1 MSRNLL
7 PIATRSE
14 TTALAWTL
22 LKKRRG
28 PLVLTT
34 LLFAAVG
41 VCGLAPPWL
50 LGTIVDAVDE
60 GASTDVVTRAVL
72 GIVAASVL
80 GGLATALAILML
92 SRTAEPGLAELRE
105 QVLENAL
112 NLDSARLEE
121 AGSGDLLARV
131 GEDVRTI
138 THSLVDVVPLL
149 VGSAIAVVF
158 TAGGLFALDWRLGL
172 AGLAAAPFYLGALRW
187 YLPRSGP
194 YYKRERIAQGERAEA
209 MVTGMH
215 GASTLRAFSREHEHM
230 ERITTT
236 SKSAMQIAIDVF
248 HLQTR
253 LFGRVNRSE
262 CLGLLFIMVTGFVLV
277 RNDATSVGSVTAAA
291 LYFHRLFNPIGAL
304 VFLFDEV
311 QSAGASLSRLAGVA
325 SMSPPVGDSGPTPA
339 ESTLQLK
346 AVSHSYVADHPVLT
360 EADITLL
367 PGERVA
373 LVGETGAGKTTLAAI
388 AAGALDATSGSVVY
402 GGVPMT
408 ELAARDHIALIT
420 QGVHVFSGTVKDNVD
435 LARPDATDDEV
446 RAALEV
452 VSATGWVKALPD
464 GWDTV
469 IGDHG
474 HPLSAAQA
482 QQLALARVVLHDP
495 EIVVLDEATAEAGS
509 SGARELE
516 QAAAAITRGRSA
528 LIVAHRLTQSASA
541 DRVVVLE
548 HGRIVEQ
555 GTHDELV
562 AAGGRYAT
570 LWAAWSA

>member
-7 PIATRSE
+7 PIASRRE

-28 PLVLTT
+28 ALVLTL
-34 LLFAAVG
+34 LLFGVVG

-50 LGTIVDAVDE
+50 LGAIVDAVDD
-60 GASTDVVTRAVL
+60 GASPDVVTRAVL
-72 GIVAASVL
+72 GIVAASVV
-80 GGLATALAILML
+80 GGIATALAVWML

-112 NLDSARLEE
+112 HLDSARLEE

-138 THSLVDVVPLL
+138 THSLVNVVPLL
-149 VGSAIAVVF
+149 VGSAIAIVF

-194 YYKRERIAQGERAEA
+194 YYRRERIAQGERAEA

-215 GASTLRAFSREHEHM
+215 GAPTLRAFSREHEHM

-236 SKSAMQIAIDVF
+236 SRSAMQIAIDVF
-248 HLQTR
+248 RLQTR

-262 CLGLLFIMVTGFVLV
+262 CLGLVFILVTGFVLV
-277 RNDATSVGSVTAAA
+277 GNDATTVGAVTAAA
-291 LYFHRLFNPIGAL
+291 LYFHRLFNPIGEL
-304 VFLFDEV
+304 IFLFDTV
-311 QSAGASLSRLAGVA
+311 QSAGASLARLAGVA
-325 SMSPPVGDSGPTPA
+325 GLSPPVIQPGPTPA

-346 AVSHSYVADHPVLT
+346 GVSHSYVDGHPVLT
-360 EADITLL
+360 DADITLL

-388 AAGALDATSGSVVY
+388 AAGALDASSGSVVY
-402 GGVPMT
+402 GGVPLT
-408 ELAARDHIALIT
+408 ELAARDHVALIT
-420 QGVHVFSGTVKDNVD
+420 QEVHVFTGTARENVD
-435 LARPDATDDEV
+435 LARPDATDEEV
-446 RAALEV
+446 RHALEV
-452 VSATGWVKALPD
+452 VSATGWVEALPD
-464 GWDTV
+464 GLDTV
-469 IGDHG
+469 VGDHG

-495 EIVVLDEATAEAGS
+495 SVVVLDEATAEAGS

-541 DRVVVLE
+541 DRVVVLDQ
-548 HGRIVEQ
+548 GRIVEQ
-555 GTHDELV
+555 GTHDGLV
-562 AAGGRYAT
+562 SAGGRYAT
-570 LWAAWSA
+570 LWAAWSS